1 MRDAL
6 IAVQLLNER
15 GGIEG
20 GAVGP
25 VAVEAEHR
33 DGVFGQDLAV
43 FRVGGVDVD
52 EALDVGA
59 DGIVLVE
66 NCLRRLGQLDGDLD
80 IDCGVDRNLHCGDRQ
95 TLEQQICVIGGDL
108 AVAVEVCNRQV
119 AVVAA
124 VVARDMLKDALCIV
138 RVGLAVTVHVAR
150 DLAGRDK
157 GLAANLVRDFRRQRR
172 RPGVE
177 IGRAFMLEHV
187 LREHVGCEGVL
198 LCLAGEVVDGEFRG
212 VDARLFGVV
221 AEFCLDLAVSSSA
234 AEVVLHHD
242 VGIRRDHIADI
253 GKTGTLIQDGVR
265 RAAVAVD
272 DGLCGGHQKAVDE
285 LTGRLAG
292 LLLQLVLTNVL
303 AQHSRHTGN
312 LRGSHR
318 GTGHGLV
325 GVVAGVA
332 AFALMCAVDGVDVAA
347 GRGDLGLELQT
358 ARDAPGAEV
367 THGVELGVELSG
379 ADTAHDGH
387 LAGRVLAVR
396 GLRGG
401 CPDRFAVGLR
411 DGDARSGLGVVGQVH
426 VDGARLVVVND
437 GRDRA
442 LLNSIVALQVEGDAA
457 ALHEDDLV
465 GHIDAVIVCD
475 LACNTCGK
483 DDIIMF
489 TRQRGQRRVLIIGLV
504 VEHVVFANREEAA
517 GRAVVVDGGDSQ
529 RVGERSGRAVG
540 LERNFVVIQIRNV
553 VDTVGSPVGGVA
565 CGHADD
571 HTVGGEA
578 VHDVRELA
586 SHTAE
591 AGGAGAEGQVDGV
604 AAENDGILDR
614 RHVVGVICA
623 AARAEDLHGNDLR
636 IGRNTLHKDRLQ
648 RVGECAV
655 TVGNVGICR
664 CDAFHVGAVFART
677 VLHVID
683 GVVLVNVVVCKR
695 DLVIQIGLIRD
706 LGIQLRKDLGG
717 QIVLCQDAD
726 AGLVGIER
734 HALLFR
740 VQLHRVVVAVG
751 GERLMLIVDAGV
763 DHSDLAASTGITCR
777 PSSVG
782 TDLRRGSSHVR
793 VCRAGRDDHGLI
805 ACLDHDA
812 LDAGDLFDLLDRII
826 ANVCRNEVC
835 SERQIPRNIQ
845 LCAGRGADLAG
856 HVDLCVLQAAA
867 IGNSR
872 GIGRDVS
879 RAETLDRG
887 SLFQHDGDTNVVIR
901 CVLVVTFCAFFV
913 QNRFRKLRENSF
925 VSLLKLQILLSR
937 IRRDVHRDNKAHEER
952 QDEEQRKDT
961 TREMFLHV
969 LSFLPMYFFPCRASM
984 A

>member
-1 MRDAL
+1 
-6 IAVQLLNER
+6 
-15 GGIEG
+15 
-20 GAVGP
+20 
-25 VAVEAEHR
+25 
-33 DGVFGQDLAV
+33 
-43 FRVGGVDVD
+43 
-52 EALDVGA
+52 
-59 DGIVLVE
+59 
-66 NCLRRLGQLDGDLD
+66 
-80 IDCGVDRNLHCGDRQ
+80 
-95 TLEQQICVIGGDL
+95 
-108 AVAVEVCNRQV
+108 
-119 AVVAA
+119 
-124 VVARDMLKDALCIV
+124 
-138 RVGLAVTVHVAR
+138 
-150 DLAGRDK
+150 
-157 GLAANLVRDFRRQRR
+157 
-172 RPGVE
+172 
-177 IGRAFMLEHV
+177 
-187 LREHVGCEGVL
+187 
-198 LCLAGEVVDGEFRG
+198 
-212 VDARLFGVV
+212 
-221 AEFCLDLAVSSSA
+221 
-234 AEVVLHHD
+234 
-242 VGIRRDHIADI
+242 
-253 GKTGTLIQDGVR
+253 
-265 RAAVAVD
+265 
-272 DGLCGGHQKAVDE
+272 
-285 LTGRLAG
+285 
-292 LLLQLVLTNVL
+292 
-303 AQHSRHTGN
+303 
-312 LRGSHR
+312 
-318 GTGHGLV
+318 
-325 GVVAGVA
+325 
-332 AFALMCAVDGVDVAA
+332 MCAVDRVDVAA

-358 ARDAPGAEV
+358 ARNAPGAEV

-426 VDGARLVVVND
+426 VDGARCVVVND

-457 ALHEDDLV
+457 ALHEDDLA
-465 GHIDAVIVCD
+465 GHIDAVIVCE

-489 TRQRGQRRVLIIGLV
+489 TRQRGQRRVLIIGFV

-540 LERNFVVIQIRNV
+540 LKRNFVVIQIRNV

-571 HTVGGEA
+571 HTIGGEA

-591 AGGAGAEGQVDGV
+591 AGRAGAEGQVDRV
-604 AAENDGILDR
+604 TAENDGVFDR
-614 RHVVGVICA
+614 RHVVGVIRA
-623 AARAEDLHGNDLR
+623 AARAEDLHGHDLR
-636 IGRNTLHKDRLQ
+636 IGCNALHKNLLQ
-648 RVGECAV
+648 CAGERAV
-655 TVGNVGICR
+655 TVGDIGVGS
-664 CDAFHVGAVFART
+664 CDAFHVGAVLALR
-677 VLHVID
+677 VAHMVNR
-683 GVVLVNVVVCKR
+683 VVLIDVVVCER
-695 DLVIQIGLIRD
+695 DLVVQIRLVRSD
-706 LGIQLRKDLGG
+706 FRVQLRKDFVG
-717 QIVLCQDAD
+717 QIGLGQDAD

-740 VQLHRVVVAVG
+740 VQLHRVVVAVS
-751 GERLMLIVDAGV
+751 GEGLLLIVDAGV
-763 DHSDLAASTGITCR
+763 DHGDLAASTGITCR

-782 TDLRRGSSHVR
+782 TDLRRRGGHIR
-793 VCRAGRDDHGLI
+793 VCRTGRDDHGFI
-805 ACLDHDA
+805 AGLDQDA

-835 SERQIPRNIQ
+835 SECQVPRNIQ

-856 HVDLCVLQAAA
+856 HVDLCALQTAA
-867 IGNSR
+867 IGSSR
-872 GIGRDVS
+872 SIGRNVI
-879 RAETLDRG
+879 RAEALERR
-887 SLFQHDGDTNVVIR
+887 SLFQHDGNADAVIR
-901 CVLVVTFCAFFV
+901 FVLVVTFCAFFV

-984 A
+984 ETYPTAEQRSRRGARVQARFPTFRALYYSHLTI